1 MPPVPAA
8 RRVTGHEGADAVQHM
23 KAIFDPAQSAY
34 RPGRIMAN
42 GAFVPA
48 PETPERAET
57 FLDALGDLGIVP
69 VPPPDSGSAA
79 LAAVHDDRYLTFLQ
93 TILPRWRRI
102 AGAPEEVIPNLHPV
116 SRAGEASGG
125 YPASAVG
132 QVGYHIMDGAAPIN
146 AETWRSAYASA
157 QSAIHAAD
165 LVLGGEALVY
175 ALCRPPGHHAAR
187 DLAGGFCF
195 LNNAAIAAER
205 LRSRYPK
212 VAVLDVD
219 VHHGNGTQQI
229 FYRRA
234 DVLTVSLHADPVRFY
249 PFFWGYEEERGA
261 GIGEGFNLN
270 IPLVRGTGDDGYF
283 AALER
288 ALNQITDFAPDAL
301 VVALGLDAHED
312 DPVQGL
318 AITTKGFGRIAGRIA
333 ELRLPCVVV
342 QEGGYASDALAPNLR
357 AAIGAF
363 LAGPKPSRRAGA
375 AQRAEGPS

>member
-1 MPPVPAA
+1 
-8 RRVTGHEGADAVQHM
+8 M

-42 GAFVPA
+42 GTFAPA
-48 PETPERAET
+48 LETPERAQT
-57 FLDALGDLGIVP
+57 FLGALGDLGIVP
-69 VPPPDSGSAA
+69 VLPPDSGSSA

-116 SRAGEASGG
+116 SRAGEAPGG

-157 QSAIHAAD
+157 QSAVHAAD
-165 LVLGGEALVY
+165 LVLSGEALVY

-205 LRSRYPK
+205 LRSRYPR

-229 FYRRA
+229 FYQRA
-234 DVLTVSLHADPVRFY
+234 DVLTVSLHADPLRFY
-249 PFFWGYEEERGA
+249 PFFWGYADETGTGA
-261 GIGEGFNLN
+261 GESCNLN
-270 IPLVRGTGDDGYF
+270 IPLARGTGDDGYL

-288 ALNQITDFAPDAL
+288 ALSQITDFAPGAL
-301 VVALGLDAHED
+301 VIALGLDAHED

-318 AITTKGFGRIAGRIA
+318 AITTKGFSRIAMRIA

-342 QEGGYASDALAPNLR
+342 QEGGYVSDALGPNLR
-357 AAIGAF
+357 AVIEAF
-363 LAGPKPSRRAGA
+363 LAGPKPSRSDG
-375 AQRAEGPS
+375 